1 VSLNPASTA
10 RFTADGHIYSLD
22 GRIVPSVT
30 QALRLAG
37 LDDVSRVPVHH
48 LRRAAAL
55 GTAVHVAC
63 EFLDEDDL
71 DLDSLDPAIV
81 GYVLGYQKFKEQRG
95 FAPIIVEQR
104 GVVSTGLPYG
114 FCLDRIGILDHKEVL
129 IDIKTAS
136 RKQNWWG
143 IQVAAY
149 ATAVEFKG
157 ERLALHLSKDGGYKL
172 IPHEDAADFTAWEAA
187 LEIAHWKLAHGSK
200 LPN

>member
-1 VSLNPASTA
+1 MASIA
-10 RFTADGHIYSLD
+10 QFTAEGHVYSLD

-30 QALRLAG
+30 QALALAG
-37 LDDVSRVPVHH
+37 IDDVSRVPPHH
-48 LRRAAAL
+48 LKRAAAV

-71 DLDSLDPAIV
+71 DIESLDPAIV
-81 GYVLGYQKFKEQRG
+81 GYVLGYQRFKEQRG
-95 FAPIIVEQR
+95 FSPILIEQR
-104 GVVSTGLPYG
+104 GIVSTGLPYG
-114 FCLDRIGILDHKEVL
+114 FCLDRIGILDDKEVL

-149 ATAVEFKG
+149 AEAVEFKG
-157 ERLALHLSKDGGYKL
+157 ERMAVHVAKDGSYQL
-172 IPHEDAADFTAWEAA
+172 IPHEDAADFDAWQAA

-200 LPN
+200 LPS

>member
-1 VSLNPASTA
+1 MASAT
-10 RFTADGHIYSLD
+10 FTAQGHIYSLD

-30 QALRLAG
+30 QALTLAG
-37 LDDVSRVPVHH
+37 LDDISRVPRHH
-48 LRRAAAL
+48 LEHAAQI
-55 GTAVHVAC
+55 GSAVHTAC

-71 DLDSLDPAIV
+71 DLNSLDPAIV

-95 FAPIIVEQR
+95 FAPILIERR

-114 FCLDRIGILDHKEVL
+114 FCLDRIGILDNREVL

-149 ATAVEFKG
+149 ANAIEFKG
-157 ERLALHLSKDGGYKL
+157 ERLAIHVAKDGSYKL
-172 IPHEDAADFTAWEAA
+172 IPHEDAADFTAWQAA
-187 LEIAHWKLAHGSK
+187 LEIAHWKLAHGAK
-200 LPN
+200 LPQ